1 MEYKTCVNK
10 VHGSFNSAGTLS
22 AWASPRN
29 NPLFV
34 KDNYSS
40 VFITN
45 TSLKVDPRI
54 LNSIMAVSYD
64 GSEPTDPFICDCHVS
79 VEAVRPMSVSGDDL
93 ETFEN
98 NFIRGFNLWLDEYE
112 TETYWNQ
119 VRTNDYVLATIA
131 DTTTYSFT
139 LPSTYRTP
147 VFDMD
152 KELKF
157 VVDGTVI
164 ARFKMVD
171 PNQRQVDDE
180 LDRPNRATFVG
191 RNVVLSRA
199 PTDEEVGAEIIL
211 DVVQYFPKLTR
222 TDDTALGLIYSK
234 NLAVL
239 GVAKNN
245 TLADVTKVSLS
256 PSFAQKYNNELNKA
270 ILINNSTNE
279 VDTMRR
285 DDFSNIG
292 GIW

>member
-1 MEYKTCVNK
+1 MVAIDNIRELAQDTYYTVN
-10 VHGSFNSAGTLS
+10 GAENDDT
-22 AWASPRN
+22 
-29 NPLFV
+29 
-34 KDNYSS
+34 
-40 VFITN
+40 
-45 TSLKVDPRI
+45 
-54 LNSIMAVSYD
+54 
-64 GSEPTDPFICDCHVS
+64 
-79 VEAVRPMSVSGDDL
+79 GDDL
-93 ETFEN
+93 TTFEN

-119 VRTNDYVLATIA
+119 VRVDDYVLTTIG
-131 DTTTYSFT
+131 DTTTYSFE
-139 LPSTYRTP
+139 LPDDYRTP
-147 VFDMD
+147 VIDQD

-171 PNQRQVDDE
+171 PNQRIVDDE

-199 PTDEEVGAEIIL
+199 PTAEEVGAEVIL

-222 TDDTALGLIYSK
+222 TDDTALELIYSK

-270 ILINNSTNE
+270 VLINNSTNE
-279 VDTMRR
+279 VDMMRR
-285 DDFSNIG
+285 DDFSSIG